1 MNILLDTHAFLWFV
15 EDSPR
20 LSEPARV
27 MIESSDS
34 QPFISMASLWEIAI
48 KISLGKL
55 QLKQP
60 YEIFIPEHLTVN
72 GIGVLNLSLEHVAAI
87 ATLPFHHRDPF
98 DRSIAVQ
105 AQIENMPL
113 ISADP
118 AFDLYS
124 VKRIW

>member
-60 YEIFIPEHLTVN
+60 YEIFIPEQLTGN
-72 GIGVLNLSLEHVAAI
+72 GIGVLNLSLEHTAAV

-98 DRSIAVQ
+98 DRLIVVQ
-105 AQIENMPL
+105 AIVEGMPL
-113 ISADP
+113 VSADP